1 MSSEK
6 PPKLDDRW
14 WWLKMLVAS
23 AALAALLLGLCFG
36 APLAQIHYHAW
47 KYRSGRD
54 DWDRSFER
62 VANWAVSRRM
72 TRDQVV
78 GLLGPPNG
86 SEDGLLLY
94 FNPTVSKWLPSPP
107 YPSDAARIRV
117 SLWKGPPRKCAI
129 ITDSQG
135 LATMQI
141 GPIDLKCGAISLE
154 GGRAA
159 AVSRVPCDVQ
169 PEAKP

>member
-1 MSSEK
+1 MSGEK
-6 PPKLDDRW
+6 PPKLEDRR

-36 APLAQIHYHAW
+36 APLAQVHYHAW

-54 DWDRSFER
+54 DWDGSFER
-62 VANWAVSRRM
+62 VAHWAISRRM

-78 GLLGPPNG
+78 RLLGPPNG

-94 FNPTVSKWLPSPP
+94 FNPAASKWLPSPP
-107 YPSDAARIRV
+107 YPSDPARIRV
-117 SLWKGPPRKCAI
+117 SLNKRPPSRCAI
-129 ITDSQG
+129 IIDSQG
-135 LATMQI
+135 LATRQI

-154 GGRAA
+154 GDRAA
-159 AVSRVPCDVQ
+159 NVSWVPCDVQ